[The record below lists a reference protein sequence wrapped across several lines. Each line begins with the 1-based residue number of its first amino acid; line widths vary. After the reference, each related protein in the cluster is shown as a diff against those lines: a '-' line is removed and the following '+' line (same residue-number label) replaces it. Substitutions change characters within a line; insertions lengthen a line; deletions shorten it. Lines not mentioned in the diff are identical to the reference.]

1 MGSPV
6 TLTGFNSID
15 WNAVLDAVMTQESV
29 PLTTLETQQQTLQT
43 KQSTFGTL
51 ATKLSA
57 FESAV
62 AGLTDDNS
70 LLGRTATSTNDSSI
84 KASASGAAAPGIYDV
99 VVQELARAQ
108 VTASVTQMPDADQ
121 TVVAWGGTLTIG
133 GVPVNIDAPVT
144 LKGLAERINS
154 TKDIGVTATVVKSS
168 AAAWQLVLT
177 GRATGTV
184 NQFTIA
190 NALTGGSG
198 IAFTDTDGNGVSGDS
213 PADNAVQATDAQALV
228 NNVQVVSST
237 NTIEDAISGVSLT
250 LLKKDPASTTT
261 VTVAEDL
268 GTTKD
273 RLTKLVDTYNDL
285 AKFVEDQNAA
295 AAKGDTSSLAR
306 DPLLRGLRN
315 VLRNALTA
323 EYSSGG
329 NVSSLAAV
337 GIQFERTGRLS
348 FNTGTFDQA
357 MAGGFGDIRNLFI
370 GDGTNAGAFTSL
382 KQQIGTYTSTDGLLK
397 DSKDRLSQ
405 QVTALNGRIDDLT
418 NRLALRRTALQKEY
432 MAADLAMTQLKND
445 VSSLSSLNGQYRLF

>member
-1 MGSPV
+1 
-6 TLTGFNSID
+6 
-15 WNAVLDAVMTQESV
+15 MTQESA
-29 PLTTLETQQQTLQT
+29 PLVSLQTQQQTLQT

-57 FESAV
+57 FEDAV
-62 AGLTDDNS
+62 AALTDDKS
-70 LLGRTATSTNDSSI
+70 LLGHTATTTDDSAI
-84 KASASGAAAPGIYDV
+84 KASASGTAAPGIYDV

-121 TVVAWGGTLTIG
+121 TVVAWGGTMTIG
-133 GVPVNIDAPVT
+133 GIQVSIDAPVT
-144 LKGLAERINS
+144 LKGLADRINS

-177 GRATGTV
+177 GRSTGTA

-268 GTTKD
+268 GTTKA
-273 RLTKLVDTYNDL
+273 RLTKFVDTFNDL
-285 AKFVEDQNAA
+285 VKFIEDQNAA
-295 AAKGDTSSLAR
+295 AAKGDVSSLAR

-315 VLRNALTA
+315 AFRGALTS
-323 EYSSGG
+323 EYAAGG
-329 NVSSLAAV
+329 NVGSLAAA
-337 GIQFERTGRLS
+337 GIEFERTGRLS
-348 FNTGTFDQA
+348 FNAGAFDQA
-357 MAGGFGDIRNLFI
+357 MAGGFVDMRNLFV
-370 GDGTNAGAFTSL
+370 GDGTNPGAFTSL
-382 KQQIGTYTSTDGLLK
+382 KGLIESYTGTDGLLK
-397 DSKDRLSQ
+397 DNKDRLSD
-405 QVTALNGRIDDLT
+405 QVTALNSRIDELT

-432 MAADLAMTQLKND
+432 IAADLAMTQLKND